1 MAIVYFNAA
10 LESTELVSKRG
21 YTMI

>member
-1 MAIVYFNAA
+1 MAIVNFNAA